1 MLNGVVLYMKKIL
14 TSSFILLGLTS
25 MLAFPFRTSCGDV
38 VSVMVSPDAN
48 MTRAEL
54 VDLLQDINEVNCGT
68 RPNIVLYTR

>member
-1 MLNGVVLYMKKIL
+1 
-14 TSSFILLGLTS
+14 

-54 VDLLQDINEVNCGT
+54 VDLLQDISEVNCGT
-68 RPNIVLYTR
+68 CPNIVLYTR